1 MLGPTNQVPTR
12 YSDNQNNSNLVI
24 DLIFLRQDSSEL
36 NNYMIYLEQ
45 KLLSDHISLTIN
57 ITIIEK
63 HIQTRKYILVKN
75 SKEEENFIVEL
86 IKVIIKINT
95 KNISSKETLEQIVQ
109 IIANN
114 MDKIWFKY
122 SKVVNITK
130 HSKTWWNVDCQR
142 DLVLWQPLD
151 IMSNDLT
158 NE

>member
-1 MLGPTNQVPTR
+1 
-12 YSDNQNNSNLVI
+12 
-24 DLIFLRQDSSEL
+24 
-36 NNYMIYLEQ
+36 
-45 KLLSDHISLTIN
+45 
-57 ITIIEK
+57 
-63 HIQTRKYILVKN
+63 LVKN

-130 HSKTWWNVDCQR
+130 HSKTWWNVDC
-142 DLVLWQPLD
+142 
-151 IMSNDLT
+151 
-158 NE
+158 